1 MAEYMSTYV
10 FMLYMYMNFHGYRA
24 YIHVLL
30 PILSLLLTVRALI
43 LDLRSEPDS
52 PIPGSDNNAGCLLA
66 DSEVKIVCENIAFP
80 VGTVVFEKDST
91 DIVLTDSNTRCVSC
105 VCSNVQ
111 LLYISLGV

>member
-1 MAEYMSTYV
+1 
-10 FMLYMYMNFHGYRA
+10 MYYFQYG
-24 YIHVLL
+24 LC
-30 PILSLLLTVRALI
+30 SLFTVRALI

-66 DSEVKIVCENIAFP
+66 GSEVKIVCENIAFP

-91 DIVLTDSNTRCVSC
+91 EIVADERCVPH

-111 LLYISLGV
+111 SSSICTCMTCIPLGV